1 MLLNKYKRKGMITL
15 KTLVLAKAEDAL
27 LAIYDYCG
35 QDCDNC
41 VFDSCVADKAYNL
54 HIKLIS
60 GIAHSF
66 GIVDDISFK
75 IRPIGTRTVTESV
88 EKLVFMLSTGNIYIN
103 NGSGDIF
110 NSILDLLIEGTYEV
124 VLDD

>member
-1 MLLNKYKRKGMITL
+1 MIIMKPIKETSL
-15 KTLVLAKAEDAL
+15 TVAKAEDML

-35 QDCDNC
+35 EDCENC

-66 GIVDDISFK
+66 GIVDDIPFK

-103 NGSGDIF
+103 NGSGDTF
-110 NSILDLLIEGTYEV
+110 NSILDLLIEGTYEL

>member
-1 MLLNKYKRKGMITL
+1 M
-15 KTLVLAKAEDAL
+15 KTKVLSKAEDAL
-27 LAIYDYCG
+27 FAIYDYCG
-35 QDCDNC
+35 RDCDNC
-41 VFDSCVADKAYNL
+41 VFDSCVAEKAYNL

-60 GIAHSF
+60 ELAHSF
-66 GIVDDISFK
+66 GIVDNTPFK

-88 EKLVFMLSTGNIYIN
+88 EKLVFMLSNGNIYIN
-103 NGSGDIF
+103 NGSGDTF

>member
-103 NGSGDIF
+103 NDYGDTF

-124 VLDD
+124 VSDD